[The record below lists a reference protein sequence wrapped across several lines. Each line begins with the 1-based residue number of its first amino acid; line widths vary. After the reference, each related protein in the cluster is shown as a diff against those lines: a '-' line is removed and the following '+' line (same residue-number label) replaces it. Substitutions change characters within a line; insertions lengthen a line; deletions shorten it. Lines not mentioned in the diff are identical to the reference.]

1 MTTMLAHAAQL
12 GVKPGRL
19 FVDGSWCDAESGERW
34 AHVHPATNEE
44 ITTIARAGRA
54 DVDRAVRSARKAFD
68 DGPWPRLKARE
79 RKRLLQPLVD
89 SIYAHAAELTE
100 LQTLDNGLP
109 VSFGRSYRVSGE
121 FCADVFD
128 HYFGWIDKITGEVYP
143 QFTETTP
150 LQYLSFR
157 EPVGVVAGINP
168 WNAPLLQFPEK
179 VGPALATGC
188 CIVVKPSEFA
198 SLTILR
204 LTELIAD
211 LDLPP
216 GVVNVVTG
224 VGSEA
229 GEALITHPGV
239 DKVSF
244 TGSVPVGQRIVEA
257 SATGL
262 KRVTL
267 ELGGKSPA
275 IVFPD
280 SPALVERAAV
290 TIAGQVFY
298 GLSGQVCSAQTRAL
312 VHKSVYDDFVQHLQ
326 ARAATVRHG
335 DPFDERTTSAPMI
348 NKAQL
353 AKVQN
358 FIARGVEGG
367 ATMVLGGGDPAPE
380 LAAGNWVN
388 PAVFVDVPV
397 DSPLSSSEIF
407 GPVLT
412 VIPFGDEDEAVRI
425 ANQTDYGLAAGVY
438 TADIAR
444 AHRVTRALRAG
455 AVGVNGY
462 SFMPNSPFGG
472 VKSSGLGREGG
483 WASIEAF
490 TEVKTMI
497 VDLAAG

>member
-1 MTTMLAHAAQL
+1 MTTMMDHAARL

-19 FVDGSWCDAESGERW
+19 YVDGAWCDAEDGGRW

-44 ITTIARAGRA
+44 ITTIARAGQA
-54 DVDRAVRSARKAFD
+54 DVDRAVRAARKAFD

-89 SIYAHAAELTE
+89 IVYAHAAELTE

-109 VSFGRSYRVSGE
+109 VAFGRSYRVSGE

-143 QFTETTP
+143 QFSETTP

-188 CIVVKPSEFA
+188 CIVVKPSEYA

-204 LTELIAD
+204 LTELIAE

-216 GVVNVVTG
+216 GVINVVTG
-224 VGSEA
+224 VGGEV
-229 GEALITHPGV
+229 GEALIAHPGV

-244 TGSVPVGQRIVEA
+244 TGSVPVGRRIVEA
-257 SATGL
+257 SAATF

-280 SPALVERAAV
+280 SPALVERAAD

-312 VHKSVYDDFVQHLQ
+312 VHESVYDDFLAHLQ
-326 ARAATVRHG
+326 TRAAAVRHG

-348 NKAQL
+348 NKTQL
-353 AKVQN
+353 AKVRD
-358 FIARGVEGG
+358 FIAGGLDSG
-367 ATMVLGGGDPAPE
+367 ATMLLGGGEPADE
-380 LAAGNWVN
+380 LAGGNWVN
-388 PAVFVDVPV
+388 PAVFVDVTAS
-397 DSPLSSSEIF
+397 SPLSRSEIF

-412 VIPFGDEDEAVRI
+412 VIPFRDEDEAVRL
-425 ANQTDYGLAAGVY
+425 ANQTDYGLAAGIY

-444 AHRVTRALRAG
+444 AYRVTRALRAG

-472 VKSSGLGREGG
+472 FKSSGLGREGG

-490 TEVKTMI
+490 TEVKTMA
-497 VDLAAG
+497 VDLTGA